1 MDTNQ
6 HRCLLCDNLFKWRLG
21 KCMQGFDVKCAG
33 TVKML
38 IDLELLAHS
47 DYLVATDHSKWSRI
61 LQYMR
66 YVLYGEQHTE
76 TTVCMDGV
84 CP

>member
-1 MDTNQ
+1 
-6 HRCLLCDNLFKWRLG
+6 
-21 KCMQGFDVKCAG
+21 MQGFDVKCAG

-38 IDLELLAHS
+38 IDMELLAHS